1 VLLDN
6 LLDCAIVFLGPALVV
21 LQVLSVLN
29 AGLINWAAKGTY
41 VNLWTQVWIGETQTT
56 CYSLL
61 VFVGCIKLFDY
72 LSVFPNLYRL
82 IVMIE
87 MMAKQLINFTIVL
100 ALFLVTFTVSEYIA
114 FGYRDENSYTIRRGF
129 ISRVFGLFSGDPVV
143 FGHTDSGRML
153 GTFYV
158 MVFLISVSMVLMNL
172 IVAVLTSAY
181 DEARN
186 QSSDV
191 LARRHYQKMHQMGY
205 TKIRNIAFRL
215 GKETVLQVSQTEAD
229 QRLTAL
235 DKFDIEL
242 ANRVSALWNEI
253 QRVIDTRRAALFLA
267 RKAAASSKPITE
279 LSIPVSP
286 EEASRIRT
294 MSQGKFQIVQEIL
307 KAKEQNAAASKATFN
322 NG

>member
-1 VLLDN
+1 
-6 LLDCAIVFLGPALVV
+6 
-21 LQVLSVLN
+21 
-29 AGLINWAAKGTY
+29 
-41 VNLWTQVWIGETQTT
+41 
-56 CYSLL
+56 
-61 VFVGCIKLFDY
+61 
-72 LSVFPNLYRL
+72 
-82 IVMIE
+82 MIE

-143 FGHTDSGRML
+143 FGHTDSGRLL

-191 LARRHYQKMHQMGY
+191 LARRHYEKMQQLGY

-229 QRLTAL
+229 QHLTAL

-242 ANRVSALWNEI
+242 VNRVAALWSEI
-253 QRVIDTRRAALFLA
+253 QRVIDTRSAALFLA
-267 RKAAASSKPITE
+267 RKAAASRRSKFAAE
-279 LSIPVSP
+279 LSIPVGP
-286 EEASRIRT
+286 EEASRIR
-294 MSQGKFQIVQEIL
+294 QGRLSVVQDIL
-307 KAKEQNAAASKATFN
+307 KATRKDSDQLEDAAASKTTAAT
-322 NG
+322 